1 MSEHANGA
9 GRSSPEQ
16 MENGTGRVVSGEQN
30 DDGSPERAATK
41 RSVREWLESEVLRD
55 RLAGL
60 RDTAARERD
69 ERAAT
74 RDREGARC
82 DHDALALDGRDHIL
96 DRHTLRVE
104 ELRSR
109 AATGRARAAEDR
121 ARAARDRQIA
131 ARDREQAARDREQAA
146 RDREQAARDRERA
159 ASDLKQAGVDELTG
173 ARRRGTGLEEMRR
186 EIERARRTNGELVA
200 AFIDVDDLK
209 SVNDK
214 HGHRAGDELLRDV
227 AGGLASRMRAYD
239 LVVRVGGDEFLC
251 VLPDVTAVEARRRL
265 DALVSDLHDGPALRS
280 VSFGLSELRDADSL
294 EELIDRADRDLLDG
308 RRQRRLGSSHL
319 GVKARRGSG

>member
-1 MSEHANGA
+1 MALGPSCPASRTVTAPPSGRQPRGRCESGSRA
-9 GRSSPEQ
+9 RSS
-16 MENGTGRVVSGEQN
+16 GTGSRACAIPR
-30 DDGSPERAATK
+30 PESAT
-41 RSVREWLESEVLRD
+41 S
-55 RLAGL
+55 
-60 RDTAARERD
+60 ARQ
-69 ERAAT
+69 A

-109 AATGRARAAEDR
+109 AAAGRARAAEDR
-121 ARAARDRQIA
+121 ARAARDRQVA
-131 ARDREQAARDREQAA
+131 ARDREHAARDREHAA

-186 EIERARRTNGELVA
+186 EIERARRTNGGLVA

-265 DALVSDLHDGPALRS
+265 DELVSDLHDGPTLRS

-308 RRQRRLGSSHL
+308 RRERRSRSSRLGVE
-319 GVKARRGSG
+319 GRRGSR

>member
-1 MSEHANGA
+1 MSEHLNGA
-9 GRSSPEQ
+9 GHSSPEQ
-16 MENGTGRVVSGEQN
+16 IENANGRVVPAEQ
-30 DDGSPERAATK
+30 DGDGSPERAATK
-41 RSVREWLESEVLRD
+41 RSVREWLETEVLRD

-69 ERAAT
+69 ERAAA
-74 RDREGARC
+74 RDREAASS
-82 DHDALALDGRDHIL
+82 DHDALALDGRDRIL

-109 AATGRARAAEDR
+109 SAAVRARAAEDR
-121 ARAARDRQIA
+121 VRAARDRQVA
-131 ARDREQAARDREQAA
+131 ARDREHAARDREHAA

-186 EIERARRTNGELVA
+186 EIERARRTNGGLVA

-227 AGGLASRMRAYD
+227 AVGLASRMRAYD

-251 VLPDVTAVEARRRL
+251 VLPDVTPGEARRRL

-308 RRQRRLGSSHL
+308 RRQRRSRSSRL
-319 GVKARRGSG
+319 GVKGRRASR